1 MGDRAGRDKPE
12 EKGQGRKEGAG
23 PEGNGIPGAQTPAK
37 EGRHPPAARS
47 QHPVQLPMLPKK
59 YIILPRALFSGA
71 KFRALRRN
79 SYLSNA
85 NRHP

>member
-12 EKGQGRKEGAG
+12 EKGRAGRKGQNRKETVSRVPRHPQKRAG
-23 PEGNGIPGAQTPAK
+23 
-37 EGRHPPAARS
+37 HPPAARS
-47 QHPVQLPMLPKK
+47 QYPVQLPMLPKK